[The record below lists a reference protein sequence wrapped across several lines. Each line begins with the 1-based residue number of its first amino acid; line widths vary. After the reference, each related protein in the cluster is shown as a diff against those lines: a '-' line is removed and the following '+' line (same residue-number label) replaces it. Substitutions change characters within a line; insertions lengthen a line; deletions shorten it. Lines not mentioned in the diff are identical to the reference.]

1 MEKLGIDI
9 TKPTI
14 IIGGNQSVEHYAEDL
29 KRLHA
34 TKKYQFI
41 SQQSGFSHFSNCL
54 GFYPDYHMFFDPAS
68 IPSNLE
74 ELLNEKKIKTKIIIP
89 DIYLNRSYEELPK
102 FSAVLKTKE
111 IWEKQK
117 QRFINIKNKI
127 IIPIN
132 LALGF
137 PITNWHKLIL
147 HEKKKKTLPNWGL
160 PRQFE
165 DKEIVNENTINIY
178 HTRARR
184 AKGPGHKCKLSVFI
198 LPFIIFMN
206 FKNSYVMGFDMLGDY
221 GQSVKKYIGR
231 KCGLSKKTRLEHIYN
246 FRFYLPPLV
255 KIIKD
260 KNINLY
266 CLVENKYT
274 PLNEYLEYK
283 NIKELN

>member
-89 DIYLNRSYEELPK
+89 DIYLNRSYEELIK
-102 FSAVLKTKE
+102 TVVSAVLKTKE

-137 PITNWHKLIL
+137 TNKKLHK
-147 HEKKKKTLPNWGL
+147 KLPNWGL

-165 DKEIVNENTINIY
+165 DKEIVNENTIDIY
-178 HTRARR
+178 HTRAKK
-184 AKGPGHKCKLSVFI
+184 AKGPGHKCKLSLFI

-221 GQSVKKYIGR
+221 GQSVKKHIGH
-231 KCGLSKKTRLEHIYN
+231 KGGLPKKLRLEYIYN
-246 FRFYLPPLV
+246 FRFYIPPLV
-255 KIIKD
+255 KMIKN
-260 KNINLY
+260 KNMNLY
-266 CLVENKYT
+266 CLVEDKYT
-274 PLNEYLEYK
+274 PLNNYLEYK